1 MTTPFDVNK
10 ATLKTELKTAIAK
23 LAGIL
28 LIMSELQVRIEGH
41 TDSTGSQEYNLKL
54 STERSQSVL
63 GFLAGEGIEESRM
76 KAVGYGLTRPI
87 AENDTR
93 QGRQKNRRV
102 EIIISDREIG
112 EE

>member
-1 MTTPFDVNK
+1 MNK

-28 LIMSELQVRIEGH
+28 LIMPEHRVRIEGH
-41 TDSTGSQEYNLKL
+41 TDSTGSEEYNLKL
-54 STERSQSVL
+54 STERAQSVL
-63 GFLAGEGIEESRM
+63 GFLAEEGIDDSRL

-93 QGRQKNRRV
+93 EGRQKNRRV
-102 EIIISDREIG
+102 EIIISDQEIG